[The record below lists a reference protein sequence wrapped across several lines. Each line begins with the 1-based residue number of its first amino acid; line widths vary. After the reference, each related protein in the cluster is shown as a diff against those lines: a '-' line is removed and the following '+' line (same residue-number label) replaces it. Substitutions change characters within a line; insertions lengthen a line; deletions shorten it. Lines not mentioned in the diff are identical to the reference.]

1 MTKFKVGDKVIAD
14 GDEAVIT
21 QIILPDDR
29 NWDDP
34 GMPVWYAVEWPTNE
48 WGTFSEDEL
57 RRVGGGMNEQIRLL
71 AEQATKHYPA
81 TESSGEFSTF
91 DKEKF
96 AELIV
101 RDCISIVERHGSWIG
116 VDYIKERFGIEE

>member
-1 MTKFKVGDKVIAD
+1 
-14 GDEAVIT
+14 
-21 QIILPDDR
+21 
-29 NWDDP
+29 
-34 GMPVWYAVEWPTNE
+34 
-48 WGTFSEDEL
+48 
-57 RRVGGGMNEQIRLL
+57 MNKRIRLL

-101 RDCISIVERHGSWIG
+101 KECMGVVEDAVNHREPASTYVGKIREHFG
-116 VDYIKERFGIEE
+116 VE

>member
-1 MTKFKVGDKVIAD
+1 MN
-14 GDEAVIT
+14 
-21 QIILPDDR
+21 DR
-29 NWDDP
+29 I
-34 GMPVWYAVEWPTNE
+34 
-48 WGTFSEDEL
+48 
-57 RRVGGGMNEQIRLL
+57 QKL

-101 RDCISIVERHGSWIG
+101 KECIDYCGENLSKTVGGALKIHFGVE
-116 VDYIKERFGIEE
+116 E